1 VERVV
6 EKVEY
11 VPVPDDVAKRSVKPC
26 YTLQE
31 IQTMVDKGEDVHG
44 LTICAVEDINFEEG
58 KKTITESSIEYLKQV
73 ANILIET
80 GLFVEVRGHTDNV
93 GREED
98 NIQLSKERAKAVADY
113 LVHRGVPQDK
123 IVYQYYGE
131 SRPLV
136 SNDTPEGRKLN
147 RRVEFHLVNR

>member
-1 VERVV
+1 
-6 EKVEY
+6 
-11 VPVPDDVAKRSVKPC
+11 
-26 YTLQE
+26 
-31 IQTMVDKGEDVHG
+31 M
-44 LTICAVEDINFEEG
+44 

-98 NIQLSKERAKAVADY
+98 NLQLSKERAKAVADY